1 MRVLEPAEK
10 PAKIESPL
18 QTARV
23 PCESATKQMIVL
35 ATSRQVHRIGGQIVV
50 ER

>member
-1 MRVLEPAEK
+1 MRVVVVRPAEE

-23 PCESATKQMIVL
+23 PCESTTKQMIVL
-35 ATSRQVHRIGGQIVV
+35 ATSWQVHLEGGI
-50 ER
+50 